1 MTDIF
6 GPIKPVFLV
15 NSSAGG
21 IATTDGYLKFAWY
34 PSTWKLD
41 YRSKPFWGCSSTAA
55 GNAAGTT
62 GLNLYA
68 STNLDLLQSTH
79 ITAPS
84 GQGMVYYQVYLS
96 IYNHTTGGG
105 IAVQRY
111 PVGSTAQTI
120 INTLSTAI
128 SNGIPSQF
136 EIPMS
141 PGEEFTILLTA
152 ATSTGQFTLSVDR
165 LTV

>member
-1 MTDIF
+1 MTDVY
-6 GPIKPVFLV
+6 GPISPVYIV

-21 IATTDGYLKFAWY
+21 VATTDGFLKFAWY
-34 PSTWKLD
+34 PSTWKMD
-41 YRSKPFWGCSSTAA
+41 YRTKEFWGCSSTAA
-55 GNAAGTT
+55 GGAAGTT

-79 ITAPS
+79 ITAPT
-84 GQGMVYYQVYLS
+84 GQGVIYYQVYLNTV
-96 IYNHTTGGG
+96 NHTTAGG

-120 INTLSTAI
+120 IHTLSTAVT
-128 SNGIPSQF
+128 NGSPSQF
-136 EIPMS
+136 ELPMA

-152 ATSTGQFTLSVDR
+152 ATSTGQFSLYVDR